1 MGTLQLVPV
10 SSKSTSR
17 GKSSHAIK
25 MVSYKQLFSGLLLLG
40 LASAAPPAS
49 SPTTTVVE
57 DYKVCIVEPCA
68 GGDSSYAIEEAFAV
82 CGHNEK
88 GRAKVQFLNETY
100 TIARVM
106 NTTSL
111 KNVDV
116 DLQGT
121 LSVRIPAL
129 VHLGALSD

>member
-1 MGTLQLVPV
+1 
-10 SSKSTSR
+10 
-17 GKSSHAIK
+17 
-25 MVSYKQLFSGLLLLG
+25 MVSHKQAISGLLLLT

-49 SPTTTVVE
+49 LPTTTVVE

-68 GGDSSYAIEEAFAV
+68 GDSSYAIEEAFAV
-82 CGHNEK
+82 CGHNEN
-88 GRAKVQFLNETY
+88 GRGKVQFLNETY

-111 KNVDV
+111 KNVDI

-121 LSVRIPAL
+121 LSVRTPAM
-129 VHLGALSD
+129 VHLSTSTDRSSGTTATSHTG

>member
-1 MGTLQLVPV
+1 
-10 SSKSTSR
+10 
-17 GKSSHAIK
+17 
-25 MVSYKQLFSGLLLLG
+25 MVSYKQAISGLLLLG

-49 SPTTTVVE
+49 PPTTTVVE

-68 GGDSSYAIEEAFAV
+68 GDSSYAVEEAFRI
-82 CGHNEK
+82 CGHNDK
-88 GRAKVQFLNETY
+88 GRGKVQFLNETY

-111 KNVDV
+111 KNVDI

-121 LSVRIPAL
+121 LSVRISAVIHFCPSTDRSSGTTATSL
-129 VHLGALSD
+129 TG